1 MSGRPGFESREHG
14 RGPQVREGQGRPFGK
29 PGRPG
34 RYAGMVKLYIG
45 AGRTAGIRPGD
56 LVGAIANE
64 ASVNSSQIGAI
75 EVTDRFSLV
84 DVPEELSRGIIEAL
98 SRTRIKGQKVTVR
111 MFRE

>member
-1 MSGRPGFESREHG
+1 MAARRNWVSTWLLLATVIYYLVPGTAAHTEI
-14 RGPQVREGQGRPFGK
+14 
-29 PGRPG
+29 
-34 RYAGMVKLYIG
+34 RYVVSMHTVLPIFAGVTIVS
-45 AGRTAGIRPGD
+45 

-84 DVPEELSRGIIEAL
+84 DVPEELSRRIIEAL

-111 MFRE
+111 LFRE